1 MIEIILVLVAVLVIV
16 QVGVVWYMLG
26 MATNMVILNS
36 KLGDIYKI
44 IAAAD
49 KKKKRVAKQKPIGF
63 LTNAVG
69 VEVLNK
75 KK

>member
-1 MIEIILVLVAVLVIV
+1 MIEIILVLVAILVIA
-16 QVGVVWYMLG
+16 QVGVIWYMLG
-26 MATNMVILNS
+26 MATNMVILNN

-63 LTNAVG
+63 LTNAAG
-69 VEVLNK
+69 VDVLNK

>member
-1 MIEIILVLVAVLVIV
+1 
-16 QVGVVWYMLG
+16 MLG
-26 MATNMVILNS
+26 MATNMVILNN

>member
-1 MIEIILVLVAVLVIV
+1 MIEIILVLVAILVIA
-16 QVGVVWYMLG
+16 QVGIIWYMLG
-26 MATNMVILNS
+26 MATNMVILNN

>member
-1 MIEIILVLVAVLVIV
+1 MITIILVLVAVLVIA
-16 QVGVVWYMLG
+16 QVGVIWYMLG
-26 MATNMVILNS
+26 MATNMVILNN

-49 KKKKRVAKQKPIGF
+49 NKKKRVAKQKPIGF

-69 VEVLNK
+69 VDILNK

>member
-1 MIEIILVLVAVLVIV
+1 MITIILILVAVLVIA
-16 QVGVVWYMLG
+16 QVGIIWYMLG

-44 IAAAD
+44 IATAD

-63 LTNAVG
+63 LTNAA
-69 VEVLNK
+69 EAEILNK

>member
-1 MIEIILVLVAVLVIV
+1 MIEIILVLVVVLIIAQIGVI
-16 QVGVVWYMLG
+16 WYMLG
-26 MATNMVILNS
+26 MATNMVILNN

-69 VEVLNK
+69 VDVLSK

>member
-1 MIEIILVLVAVLVIV
+1 MITIILILVAILVIA
-16 QVGVVWYMLG
+16 QVGVIWYMLG
-26 MATNMVILNS
+26 MATNMVILNN

-69 VEVLNK
+69 VDILNK